1 MMANA
6 TNGTS
11 SKEQLEEYENMYCSI
26 FTEEDNFFV
35 FKLKEDDFTIG
46 KIIEKYLFKNYE
58 KDLAFV
64 GFKKEHPTKKE
75 AFIYIK
81 FHKKSQGPNLNI
93 YLAETVNELIQIYEN
108 IQKYFP
114 KNK

>member
-64 GFKKEHPTKKE
+64 GFKKSTQQKKKLLFILNFTKNLKVQILT
-75 AFIYIK
+75 FI
-81 FHKKSQGPNLNI
+81 
-93 YLAETVNELIQIYEN
+93 
-108 IQKYFP
+108 
-114 KNK
+114 